1 MVERAVLASREKNT
15 ALLAG
20 KPLASYP
27 ISAALQSQLVDD
39 VFVSTDDDQIVDIA
53 LELGAQTIARP
64 PELATN
70 SALGEDVFVH
80 AYNTIKSQRSTIEM
94 VVLLFC
100 NSPTISSEIID
111 QCIIQ
116 LRNSPDAD
124 SIVTTS
130 RYNMW
135 SPLRARKIGA
145 DGYLQPFVPFEV
157 FGDPNTFKLRSRFS
171 R

>member
-1 MVERAVLASREKNT
+1 MIPTIVIGQKGITFKGKNT

-53 LELGAQTIARP
+53 LELGAQTISRP

-124 SIVTTS
+124 SIVRHLVTICGHLFGLEKLGLMDIS
-130 RYNMW
+130 SLLY
-135 SPLRARKIGA
+135 PLRFLVI
-145 DGYLQPFVPFEV
+145 LI
-157 FGDPNTFKLRSRFS
+157 L
-171 R
+171 